1 MFSFFKKKK
10 SLDIFAPVKGKVLD
24 ITDVPDMVFS
34 QKMMGDG
41 VAIEPENDIVVAPCG
56 GKIILISNTKHA
68 IAIES
73 EGVEFLIHIGLDTVE
88 LDGKGFE
95 SFVEANDIVKKG
107 DKPLKFDREN
117 ITAQGKLLTT
127 SIVITNMKD
136 KVESLDKDYTSSDG
150 KVFTVQIK

>member
-1 MFSFFKKKK
+1 MI
-10 SLDIFAPVKGKVLD
+10 SLLHRVGERL
-24 ITDVPDMVFS
+24 
-34 QKMMGDG
+34 
-41 VAIEPENDIVVAPCG
+41 
-56 GKIILISNTKHA
+56 LISNTKHA

-73 EGVEFLIHIGLDTVE
+73 EGVEFLIHVGLDTVE

-107 DKPLKFDREN
+107 DKLLKFDREY
-117 ITAQGKLLTT
+117 IAAQGKLLTT